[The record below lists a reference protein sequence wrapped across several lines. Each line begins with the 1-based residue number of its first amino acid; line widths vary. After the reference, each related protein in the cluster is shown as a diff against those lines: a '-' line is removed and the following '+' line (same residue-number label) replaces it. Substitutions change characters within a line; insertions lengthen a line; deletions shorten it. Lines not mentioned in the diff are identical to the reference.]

1 MKRSV
6 VFAFLAALVAVILA
20 VSPVIA
26 SPKDSLGV
34 GTVVVTNGIYTLS
47 VQNLLNASGI
57 GTYTVSTG
65 ASHPIPNQSVLYGG
79 AAHSPG
85 STYLTVRVYDTQTDY
100 VASNGQGGYVI
111 NPAPGYALVHLD
123 TCFQTIQ
130 TIGNAV
136 VTSWLTPEG
145 LQIIQT
151 TSIDGTTLVDSRV
164 RVQTK
169 VVNLSGPVDPHVFG
183 VRYFWDL
190 MIDGQDG
197 SYLAARNPDGLWLGA
212 ETQWLPPSF
221 EQFETTNDPLAPVLN
236 VFGTVNGPASLA
248 PTPPDL
254 FQFDR
259 WPSAFPQPF
268 NYAPTA
274 QPIAG
279 PGTDSAVA
287 YFWGDDRNNAKQLVP
302 GESLEL
308 TQYLYVPPSDEADLS
323 VAKTDSP
330 DPVIAG
336 QDLTYTI
343 TAANGGPDN
352 ATGIVVK
359 DILPPGVTFKSATPG
374 QGSYNSTTN
383 EWTVGS
389 LVANTSTTL
398 TLVVTVNSSTL
409 PGTITNTATVSGNV
423 NDTVGE
429 NNIATAETG
438 VITSADLIINKTG
451 FPDPVI
457 AGTDLSYTI
466 AATNNGPSDASGV
479 VVTDTLPAGV
489 TYKSSDTHGK
499 GTYVSSTGIWSGFNL
514 VTGTSATLDLVVT
527 VNSST
532 LAGTITNA
540 AIISAQTNDPNTTNN
555 SVQTST
561 VVTTRTDLAVAKT
574 DSPDPVIVA
583 NDLTYVITATNHG
596 PSDATGVVVTDT
608 LPAGLT
614 LKSATPTLGTYNS
627 GTGVWTV
634 GSLLNSGAAT
644 LTMVFNVNAPA
655 VDLTVLTNKV
665 EIKGNELDP
674 DTTNNAATVNTTVYA
689 PVVKV
694 DKSDKL
700 FKDVDSDGASP
711 GDTLRYTAVIN
722 NSGNG
727 PATGVVFTDT
737 PDMNTTLVVG
747 SVTTTPQGF
756 VTKGNIAGN
765 IVEVNVGTVA
775 AHGTVTIT
783 FDVTINKPVWES
795 RIANQAMVKG
805 ATIVTLMSNDPD
817 TALSDDPTVTLVKV
831 SPPVHGP
838 SMSEWGIVAL
848 TALLGSAI
856 FRVIRRKQYRS

>member
-197 SYLAARNPDGLWLGA
+197 SYLAARNPDGLWLGT
-212 ETQWLPPSF
+212 ETQWLPPAF

-323 VAKTDSP
+323 VIKSDSP

-336 QDLTYTI
+336 QDLTFTI

-389 LVANTSTTL
+389 LVANTSATL

-409 PGTITNTATVSGNV
+409 PGTITNTATVSGLV
-423 NDTVGE
+423 YDPVGT
-429 NNIATAETG
+429 NNTAATDTG
-438 VITSADLIINKTG
+438 VITSADLVIAKADS
-451 FPDPVI
+451 PDPVI

-466 AATNNGPSDASGV
+466 TVTNNGPSDAVAV

-489 TYKSSDTHGK
+489 TYKSDNTHGK
-499 GTYVSSTGIWSGFNL
+499 GTYNSVTNIWSGFGL
-514 VTGTSATLDLVVT
+514 IVGTSATLDLVVT

-532 LAGTITNA
+532 PSGTLVNSA
-540 AIISAQTNDPNTTNN
+540 VVSAQTNDPNTTNN

-561 VVTTRTDLAVAKT
+561 GVTTRTDLAVAKT

-689 PVVKV
+689 PIVKV

-711 GDTLRYTAVIN
+711 GDTLKYTAVIN

-747 SVTTTPQGF
+747 SVTTNGGF

-765 IVEVNVGTVA
+765 IVEVMVGTVA

-805 ATIVTLMSNDPD
+805 ATIVMMMSNDPD

-848 TALLGSAI
+848 TALLGSAM
-856 FRVIRRKQYRS
+856 FRLIRRKQYRS